1 MLVREDFERNNFTKL
16 GRVTGLGRG
25 AKSLKFSWKE
35 NFAIFTRSS
44 RGRREDWKSV
54 APSPSR
60 NKSRVGFRKISV
72 SSRPLFKGLARGFL
86 SSLRILFPPFT
97 ATPPLP
103 FSSNHPRDLGIFL
116 FPFPL
121 LLFPPRSTSLFLATL
136 LTIHR

>member
-25 AKSLKFSWKE
+25 AKSFGKKILQYLHDRVE
-35 NFAIFTRSS
+35 EG
-44 RGRREDWKSV
+44 GRIGGNLWRPLHHATNHVWDFGK
-54 APSPSR
+54 
-60 NKSRVGFRKISV
+60 SV